1 MRPVQLIM
9 NDFGPYKG
17 KNVIDFSSI
26 QNALF
31 LISGPTGAGKTFIFD
46 AICFALYGKLS
57 GDTRKEEDIRSM
69 FASPDSVSYV
79 EFTFDYQG
87 HEYVIYREP
96 AKQLVAAKRK
106 TKDNQGLKEKTAE
119 YFLKKDNTTLF
130 TKKKEM
136 DEYIKSLLC
145 LDYQQFKMTMMIAQ
159 GDFYRLITADTDT
172 RKEIFRQIL
181 NTVSL
186 DWFTSRLGDLAK
198 EKSKAMENIE
208 IQLTSAFQHLK
219 LNDEVL
225 MKEIMK
231 KDAVYALFMDQIEE
245 SIAKDEEQLKVYQEQ
260 EKELQKEL
268 QLAKDKIAKAKE
280 EEIHR
285 TSYQKHL
292 ELKNALITK
301 KKEQDE
307 TLLPQLSLAEMA
319 FPIVKKEEE
328 KNAAQKELDAL
339 LIRKENIEN
348 ELQTL
353 LKKKEKL
360 KPQLSLLQ
368 EEEKKIGDLLSS
380 IHQLEQEEKALTQ
393 YLKLKNEVETL
404 EENKKSCTKEK
415 DEIATEIAEI
425 EKSITE
431 IEAYLEKQDF
441 EKEKQDLLLK
451 KQEIT
456 KEMGALKKL
465 EPTVKTYDSLLKE
478 LESLQLKIKEAYEEE
493 QMAMSDYQR
502 VNHLF
507 LASLSAS
514 LAKELK
520 ENEPCPVCGSLSHP
534 HLAIVEQII
543 TEEEKNEAEKVHKE
557 KEKIYMALASN
568 EQALLTKIQTI
579 KEQIMNALNISEED
593 DIHSQ
598 YQKQYRE
605 LESHLKNDIESRL
618 NEIIRLEKEKS
629 HKKEECDALKD
640 KKKVKEIELDNKKQK
655 LDKVLLSLAS
665 KQGELSSLEKGLSSF
680 DLEVIRK
687 ELKAK
692 KEQKENYDSLKEVV
706 DKAQKEL
713 ETKEATLNGQLS
725 SLIEQKEKM
734 ETKIESLEEE
744 LATLLSHSTFESLDD
759 AHLSYLSEEK
769 MKEISD
775 LLLVTK
781 TRLDEIEN
789 ILKEEQEKGYDT
801 FIPVDI
807 TPLNEEATKIE
818 QEKDALLE
826 NKTALANQIE
836 NNRKE
841 LIDIHKIMLE
851 TKSLQEEYQEINAL
865 YKTAKGDLGNANKIC
880 FEVYY
885 QQQVFAKVLEVA
897 SQKFNQMS
905 GGRYTFARSLA
916 TSKKKQSGLEINVID
931 CQYGNE
937 RSASSL
943 SGGES
948 FQASLSLAL
957 SFSEVIQAYAGG
969 IELNSMFIDEGF
981 GTLDEDMLRT
991 TEKTLMGISNST
1003 DRLVGII
1010 SHIDELQESI
1020 PSKIVV
1026 TKTDHGSKVRVEN
1039 D

>member
-1 MRPVQLIM
+1 
-9 NDFGPYKG
+9 
-17 KNVIDFSSI
+17 
-26 QNALF
+26 
-31 LISGPTGAGKTFIFD
+31 
-46 AICFALYGKLS
+46 
-57 GDTRKEEDIRSM
+57 
-69 FASPDSVSYV
+69 
-79 EFTFDYQG
+79 
-87 HEYVIYREP
+87 
-96 AKQLVAAKRK
+96 
-106 TKDNQGLKEKTAE
+106 
-119 YFLKKDNTTLF
+119 
-130 TKKKEM
+130 
-136 DEYIKSLLC
+136 
-145 LDYQQFKMTMMIAQ
+145 MT
-159 GDFYRLITADTDT
+159 
-172 RKEIFRQIL
+172 
-181 NTVSL
+181 
-186 DWFTSRLGDLAK
+186 
-198 EKSKAMENIE
+198 
-208 IQLTSAFQHLK
+208 
-219 LNDEVL
+219 
-225 MKEIMK
+225 
-231 KDAVYALFMDQIEE
+231 
-245 SIAKDEEQLKVYQEQ
+245 EEQY
-260 EKELQKEL
+260 
-268 QLAKDKIAKAKE
+268 
-280 EEIHR
+280 
-285 TSYQKHL
+285 
-292 ELKNALITK
+292 
-301 KKEQDE
+301 
-307 TLLPQLSLAEMA
+307 
-319 FPIVKKEEE
+319 
-328 KNAAQKELDAL
+328 AAY
-339 LIRKENIEN
+339 
-348 ELQTL
+348 
-353 LKKKEKL
+353 
-360 KPQLSLLQ
+360 S
-368 EEEKKIGDLLSS
+368 
-380 IHQLEQEEKALTQ
+380 
-393 YLKLKNEVETL
+393 
-404 EENKKSCTKEK
+404 
-415 DEIATEIAEI
+415 
-425 EKSITE
+425 
-431 IEAYLEKQDF
+431 
-441 EKEKQDLLLK
+441 
-451 KQEIT
+451 
-456 KEMGALKKL
+456 
-465 EPTVKTYDSLLKE
+465 
-478 LESLQLKIKEAYEEE
+478 
-493 QMAMSDYQR
+493 
-502 VNHLF
+502 
-507 LASLSAS
+507 
-514 LAKELK
+514 
-520 ENEPCPVCGSLSHP
+520 
-534 HLAIVEQII
+534 
-543 TEEEKNEAEKVHKE
+543 
-557 KEKIYMALASN
+557 
-568 EQALLTKIQTI
+568 
-579 KEQIMNALNISEED
+579 
-593 DIHSQ
+593 
-598 YQKQYRE
+598 
-605 LESHLKNDIESRL
+605 
-618 NEIIRLEKEKS
+618 
-629 HKKEECDALKD
+629 
-640 KKKVKEIELDNKKQK
+640 KKVQDNKKQK

-725 SLIEQKEKM
+725 SLKEQKEKM

-841 LIDIHKIMLE
+841 LINIHKIMLE

-1020 PSKIVV
+1020 PSKIIV

>member
-231 KDAVYALFMDQIEE
+231 KDTVYALFMDQIEE
-245 SIAKDEEQLKVYQEQ
+245 SIANDEGQLKVYQEQ
-260 EKELQKEL
+260 ERELQKKL

-328 KNAAQKELDAL
+328 KNTAQKELEAL
-339 LIRKENIEN
+339 LIKKGSLEN
-348 ELQTL
+348 ELQAL
-353 LKKKEKL
+353 LKKKEEL

-380 IHQLEQEEKALTQ
+380 IHQLEQEEKDLTQ
-393 YLKLKNEVETL
+393 YLKLKKEVETL

-415 DEIATEIAEI
+415 DEIAAEIAQI
-425 EKSITE
+425 EESITE
-431 IEAYLEKQDF
+431 IETYLEKQDF
-441 EKEKQDLLLK
+441 EKEKQDLLLQ

-465 EPTVKTYDSLLKE
+465 KPTIQTYDNLLKE
-478 LESLQLKIKEAYEEE
+478 LDSLQLKVKEAYEEE
-493 QMAMSDYQR
+493 QIAMSNYQR
-502 VNHLF
+502 INHLF
-507 LASLSAS
+507 LTSLSAS
-514 LAKELK
+514 LAKDLK

-534 HLAIVEQII
+534 HLATSEQII
-543 TEEEKNEAEKVHKE
+543 TEEEKNNAEKVHKE
-557 KEKIYMALASN
+557 KEKIYIALASN

-579 KEQIMNALNISEED
+579 KEQIMSALNLSEEE
-593 DIHSQ
+593 DIHNQ
-598 YQKQYRE
+598 YQKQFSE
-605 LESHLKNDIESRL
+605 LENRLKNDVESRF
-618 NEIIRLEKEKS
+618 NEITCLEKEKQE
-629 HKKEECDALKD
+629 KKEECDALKD
-640 KKKVKEIELDNKKQK
+640 KKKAKEKELDSKKQK
-655 LDKVLLSLAS
+655 LNEVLLSLAS
-665 KQGELSSLEKGLSSF
+665 KQGELSSLEKSLSSF

-687 ELKAK
+687 ELNAK

-725 SLIEQKEKM
+725 SLKEQKEKM

-744 LATLLSHSTFESLDD
+744 LATLLSSSTFASLEV
-759 AHLSYLSEEK
+759 AHLSYLNEEK
-769 MKEISD
+769 MKEISN

-789 ILKEEQEKGYDT
+789 TLKEEQEKGYDT

-807 TPLNEEATKIE
+807 TPLNEEAAKIE

-826 NKTALANQIE
+826 NKTALASQIE

-841 LIDIHKIMLE
+841 LINIHKIMLE

-1020 PSKIVV
+1020 PSKIIV

>member
-1 MRPVQLIM
+1 MRPLQLVM

-119 YFLKKDNTTLF
+119 YYLKKDNATLF

-136 DEYIKSLLC
+136 DEYIRNLLS

-198 EKSKAMENIE
+198 EKSKAMDDVKI
-208 IQLTSAFQHLK
+208 LLASAFQHLK

-231 KDAVYALFMDQIEE
+231 KDALYDLFIDQIEE
-245 SIAKDEEQLKVYQEQ
+245 SVAKDEEQLKVYQEQ

-280 EEIHR
+280 DEIHR
-285 TSYQKHL
+285 TSYRKHQ
-292 ELKNALITK
+292 ELKNDLLLK

-307 TLLPQLSLAEMA
+307 TLLPQLTLAQEA

-328 KNAAQKELDAL
+328 RHNAQLEFNDL
-339 LIRKENIEN
+339 LIRKENLEN

-353 LKKKEKL
+353 LKKKEEL
-360 KPQLSLLQ
+360 KPQLLHLQ

-380 IHQLEQEEKALTQ
+380 IHQLEQEEKDLTQ
-393 YLKLKNEVETL
+393 YLKLKKEVKTL
-404 EENKKSCTKEK
+404 EYDKESCIKEK
-415 DEIATEIAEI
+415 DDIATEIAQI
-425 EKSITE
+425 EEAITK
-431 IEAYLEKQDF
+431 IESYLEKQDF
-441 EKEKQDLLLK
+441 EQEKQDLLLK
-451 KQEIT
+451 KQAIT
-456 KEMGALKKL
+456 KELETLKRL
-465 EPTVKTYDSLLKE
+465 DPTIKTYDSLLKE
-478 LESLQLKIKEAYEEE
+478 LECLRLKIKKAYEEE
-493 QMAMSDYQR
+493 QKAMDDYQR
-502 VNHLF
+502 INHLF

-534 HLAIVEQII
+534 HLATSEQII
-543 TEEEKNEAEKVHKE
+543 TEEEKNNVEKAHKD
-557 KEKIYMALASN
+557 KERIYIALTSH
-568 EQALLTKIQTI
+568 EQALMTKIQTI
-579 KEQIMNALNISEED
+579 KEQIINALNISEDD
-593 DIHSQ
+593 DIHVQ
-598 YQKQYRE
+598 YLKQRSE
-605 LESHLKNDIESRL
+605 LESRLKNEIENRL
-618 NEIIRLEKEKS
+618 NEIFRLEKEKRD
-629 HKKEECDALKD
+629 KKEECDALKD
-640 KKKVKEIELDNKKQK
+640 KKKTKEKELDSKKQK
-655 LDKVLLSLAS
+655 LDEVLLSLAS
-665 KQGELSSLEKGLSSF
+665 KQGELSSLEKSLSSF
-680 DLEVIRK
+680 DIEMIRK
-687 ELKAK
+687 ELNAK

-706 DKAQKEL
+706 DTAQKEL

-725 SLIEQKEKM
+725 SLKEQKEKM
-734 ETKIESLEEE
+734 ETKIGKLEEE
-744 LATLLSHSTFESLDD
+744 LATLLSSSTFDSLED
-759 AHLSYLSEEK
+759 AHLSYLNEEK
-769 MKEISD
+769 MREISN

-789 ILKEEQEKGYDT
+789 TLKEEQEKGYDI
-801 FIPVDI
+801 FVPADI

-826 NKTALANQIE
+826 NKTALAKQIE

-841 LIDIHKIMLE
+841 LLAIHKIMLE

-916 TSKKKQSGLEINVID
+916 ASKKKQSGLEINVID

>member
-198 EKSKAMENIE
+198 EKNKAMENIE

-245 SIAKDEEQLKVYQEQ
+245 SIANDEEQLIVYQDQ

-285 TSYQKHL
+285 TGYEKHVETKEKL
-292 ELKNALITK
+292 LLK

-328 KNAAQKELDAL
+328 KNTAQKELEAL
-339 LIRKENIEN
+339 LIKKGSLEN
-348 ELQTL
+348 ELQAL
-353 LKKKEKL
+353 LKKKEEL
-360 KPQLSLLQ
+360 KPQLTLLQ

-380 IHQLEQEEKALTQ
+380 IHQLEQEEKDLTQ
-393 YLKLKNEVETL
+393 YLKLKKEVETL

-431 IEAYLEKQDF
+431 IETYLEKQDF
-441 EKEKQDLLLK
+441 EKEKQELLLK

-456 KEMGALKKL
+456 NQMETLRRL
-465 EPTVKTYDSLLKE
+465 EPTIQTYDNLLKE

-493 QMAMSDYQR
+493 QMAMSNYQR
-502 VNHLF
+502 INHLF
-507 LASLSAS
+507 LTSLSAS
-514 LAKELK
+514 LAKDLI
-520 ENEPCPVCGSLSHP
+520 ENEPCPVCGSLFHP
-534 HLAIVEQII
+534 HLATSEQII
-543 TEEEKNEAEKVHKE
+543 TEEEKNNAEKVHKE
-557 KEKIYMALASN
+557 KEKNYMALASN

-579 KEQIMNALNISEED
+579 KEQIMSALNLLEEE

-598 YQKQYRE
+598 YQKQYSE
-605 LESHLKNDIESRL
+605 LESHLKNDIESRF
-618 NEIIRLEKEKS
+618 NEILRLEKEK
-629 HKKEECDALKD
+629 HEKKEECDALKD
-640 KKKVKEIELDNKKQK
+640 KKKAKEKELDSKKQK
-655 LDKVLLSLAS
+655 LNEVLLSLAN
-665 KQGELSSLEKGLSSF
+665 KQGELSSLEKSLSSF

-692 KEQKENYDSLKEVV
+692 KAQKEDYDSLKEVV
-706 DKAQKEL
+706 EKAQKEL
-713 ETKEATLNGQLS
+713 ETKGATLNGQLS
-725 SLIEQKEKM
+725 SLKEQKEKM

-759 AHLSYLSEEK
+759 AHLSYLNEEK
-769 MKEISD
+769 MREISD

-789 ILKEEQEKGYDT
+789 TLKEEQEKGYDT
-801 FIPVDI
+801 FVPVDI
-807 TPLNEEATKIE
+807 TPLNEKAAKIE

-841 LIDIHKIMLE
+841 LINIHKIMLE

-916 TSKKKQSGLEINVID
+916 ASKKKQSGLEINVID

-1020 PSKIVV
+1020 PSKIIV

>member
-87 HEYVIYREP
+87 HEYIIYREP
-96 AKQLVAAKRK
+96 AKQLVAAKRR

-231 KDAVYALFMDQIEE
+231 KDTVYALFMDQIEE
-245 SIAKDEEQLKVYQEQ
+245 SIANDEGQLKVYQEQ
-260 EKELQKEL
+260 EREL

-328 KNAAQKELDAL
+328 KNTAQKELEAL
-339 LIRKENIEN
+339 LIKKGSLEN
-348 ELQTL
+348 ELQAL
-353 LKKKEKL
+353 LKKKEEL

-380 IHQLEQEEKALTQ
+380 IHQLEQEEKDLTQ
-393 YLKLKNEVETL
+393 YLKLKKEVETL

-415 DEIATEIAEI
+415 DEIAAEIAQI
-425 EKSITE
+425 EESITE
-431 IEAYLEKQDF
+431 IETYLEKQDF
-441 EKEKQDLLLK
+441 EKEKQDLLLQ

-465 EPTVKTYDSLLKE
+465 KPTIQTYDNLLKE
-478 LESLQLKIKEAYEEE
+478 LDSLQLKVKEAYEEE
-493 QMAMSDYQR
+493 QIAMSNYQR
-502 VNHLF
+502 INHLF
-507 LASLSAS
+507 LTSLSAS
-514 LAKELK
+514 LAKDLK

-534 HLAIVEQII
+534 HLATSEQII
-543 TEEEKNEAEKVHKE
+543 TEEEKNNAEKVHKE
-557 KEKIYMALASN
+557 KEKIYIALASN

-579 KEQIMNALNISEED
+579 KEQIMSALNLSEEE
-593 DIHSQ
+593 DIHNQ
-598 YQKQYRE
+598 YQKQFSE
-605 LESHLKNDIESRL
+605 LENRLKNDVESRF
-618 NEIIRLEKEKS
+618 NEITCLEKEKQE
-629 HKKEECDALKD
+629 KKEECDALKD
-640 KKKVKEIELDNKKQK
+640 KKKAKEKELDSKKQK
-655 LDKVLLSLAS
+655 LNEVLLSLAS
-665 KQGELSSLEKGLSSF
+665 KQGELSSLEKSLSSF

-687 ELKAK
+687 ELNAK

-725 SLIEQKEKM
+725 SLKEQKEKM

-744 LATLLSHSTFESLDD
+744 LATLLSSSTFASLEV
-759 AHLSYLSEEK
+759 AHLSYLNEEK
-769 MKEISD
+769 MKEISN

-789 ILKEEQEKGYDT
+789 TLKEEQEKGYDT

-807 TPLNEEATKIE
+807 TPLNEEAAKIE

-841 LIDIHKIMLE
+841 LINIHKIMLE

-1020 PSKIVV
+1020 PSKIIV

>member
-1 MRPVQLIM
+1 MRPVQLVM

-87 HEYVIYREP
+87 HEYIIYREP

-245 SIAKDEEQLKVYQEQ
+245 SIAKDEEQLETYQEQ

-292 ELKNALITK
+292 ETKDDLLLK

-307 TLLPQLSLAEMA
+307 TLLPQLSLAEVA

-339 LIRKENIEN
+339 LIRKENLEN

-441 EKEKQDLLLK
+441 EKEKQDLLLQ

-465 EPTVKTYDSLLKE
+465 EPTIKTYDSLLKE

-493 QMAMSDYQR
+493 QIAMSNYQR
-502 VNHLF
+502 INHLF
-507 LASLSAS
+507 LTSLSAS
-514 LAKELK
+514 LAKDLK

-543 TEEEKNEAEKVHKE
+543 TEEEKNNAEKVHKE
-557 KEKIYMALASN
+557 KENIYIALASN

-579 KEQIMNALNISEED
+579 KEQIMSALNLLEEE

-598 YQKQYRE
+598 YQKQYSE
-605 LESHLKNDIESRL
+605 LENRLKNDVENQF
-618 NEIIRLEKEKS
+618 NEILRLEKEKQE
-629 HKKEECDALKD
+629 KKEECDALKD

-665 KQGELSSLEKGLSSF
+665 KQGELSSLEKSLSSF

-692 KEQKENYDSLKEVV
+692 KAQKEDYDSLKEVV
-706 DKAQKEL
+706 EKAQKEL

-725 SLIEQKEKM
+725 SFKEQKEKM

-769 MKEISD
+769 MKEISN

-789 ILKEEQEKGYDT
+789 TLKEEQAKGYDT

-841 LIDIHKIMLE
+841 LINIHKIMLE
-851 TKSLQEEYQEINAL
+851 TKSLQEEYQEIDAL

>member
-96 AKQLVAAKRK
+96 AKQLVAAKRR

-231 KDAVYALFMDQIEE
+231 KDTVYALFMDQIEE
-245 SIAKDEEQLKVYQEQ
+245 SIANDEGQLKVYQEQ
-260 EKELQKEL
+260 ERELQKKL

-307 TLLPQLSLAEMA
+307 TLLPQLSLAERA

-328 KNAAQKELDAL
+328 KNTAQKELEAL
-339 LIRKENIEN
+339 LIKKGSLEN
-348 ELQTL
+348 ELQAL
-353 LKKKEKL
+353 LKKKEEL

-380 IHQLEQEEKALTQ
+380 IHQLEQEEKDLTQ
-393 YLKLKNEVETL
+393 YLKLKKEVETL

-415 DEIATEIAEI
+415 DEIAAEIAQI
-425 EKSITE
+425 EESITE
-431 IEAYLEKQDF
+431 IETYLEKQDF
-441 EKEKQDLLLK
+441 EKEKQDLLLQ

-465 EPTVKTYDSLLKE
+465 KPTIQAYDSLLKE

-493 QMAMSDYQR
+493 QMAMSNYQR
-502 VNHLF
+502 INHLF
-507 LASLSAS
+507 LTSLSAS
-514 LAKELK
+514 LAKDLK

-543 TEEEKNEAEKVHKE
+543 TEEEKNNAEKVHKE
-557 KEKIYMALASN
+557 KEKIYIALASN

-579 KEQIMNALNISEED
+579 KEQIMSALNLSEEE
-593 DIHSQ
+593 DIHNQ
-598 YQKQYRE
+598 YQKQYSE
-605 LESHLKNDIESRL
+605 LENRLKNDIENRF
-618 NEIIRLEKEKS
+618 NEITCLEKEKQE
-629 HKKEECDALKD
+629 KKEECDALKD
-640 KKKVKEIELDNKKQK
+640 KKKAKEKELDSKKQK
-655 LDKVLLSLAS
+655 LNEVLLSLAS
-665 KQGELSSLEKGLSSF
+665 KQGELSSLEKSLSSF
-680 DLEVIRK
+680 DIEVIRK
-687 ELKAK
+687 ELTAK
-692 KEQKENYDSLKEVV
+692 KDQKENYDSLKEVV

-744 LATLLSHSTFESLDD
+744 SATLLSHSTFESLDD
-759 AHLSYLSEEK
+759 AHLSYLNEEK
-769 MKEISD
+769 MRKISD

-789 ILKEEQEKGYDT
+789 TLKEEQEKGYDT

-818 QEKDALLE
+818 QEKDTLLE

-991 TEKTLMGISNST
+991 TEKTLIGISNST

>member
-1 MRPVQLIM
+1 
-9 NDFGPYKG
+9 
-17 KNVIDFSSI
+17 
-26 QNALF
+26 
-31 LISGPTGAGKTFIFD
+31 
-46 AICFALYGKLS
+46 
-57 GDTRKEEDIRSM
+57 
-69 FASPDSVSYV
+69 
-79 EFTFDYQG
+79 
-87 HEYVIYREP
+87 
-96 AKQLVAAKRK
+96 
-106 TKDNQGLKEKTAE
+106 
-119 YFLKKDNTTLF
+119 
-130 TKKKEM
+130 
-136 DEYIKSLLC
+136 
-145 LDYQQFKMTMMIAQ
+145 
-159 GDFYRLITADTDT
+159 
-172 RKEIFRQIL
+172 
-181 NTVSL
+181 
-186 DWFTSRLGDLAK
+186 
-198 EKSKAMENIE
+198 
-208 IQLTSAFQHLK
+208 
-219 LNDEVL
+219 
-225 MKEIMK
+225 
-231 KDAVYALFMDQIEE
+231 MDQIEE
-245 SIAKDEEQLKVYQEQ
+245 SIANDEGQLKVYQEQ
-260 EKELQKEL
+260 ERELQKKL

-328 KNAAQKELDAL
+328 KNTAQKELEAL
-339 LIRKENIEN
+339 LIKKGSLEN
-348 ELQTL
+348 ELQAL
-353 LKKKEKL
+353 LKKKEEL

-380 IHQLEQEEKALTQ
+380 IHQLEQEEKDLTQ
-393 YLKLKNEVETL
+393 YLKLKKEVETL

-415 DEIATEIAEI
+415 DEIAAEIAQI
-425 EKSITE
+425 EESITE
-431 IEAYLEKQDF
+431 IETYLEKQDF
-441 EKEKQDLLLK
+441 EKEKQDLLLQ

-465 EPTVKTYDSLLKE
+465 KPTIQTYDNLLKE
-478 LESLQLKIKEAYEEE
+478 LDSLQLKVKEAYEEE
-493 QMAMSDYQR
+493 QIAMSNYQR
-502 VNHLF
+502 INHLF
-507 LASLSAS
+507 LTSLSAS
-514 LAKELK
+514 LAKDLK

-534 HLAIVEQII
+534 HLATSEQII
-543 TEEEKNEAEKVHKE
+543 TEEEKNNAEKVHKE
-557 KEKIYMALASN
+557 KEKIYIALASN

-579 KEQIMNALNISEED
+579 KEQIMSALNLSEEE
-593 DIHSQ
+593 DIHNQ
-598 YQKQYRE
+598 YQKQFSE
-605 LESHLKNDIESRL
+605 LENRLKNDVESRF
-618 NEIIRLEKEKS
+618 NEITCLEKEKQE
-629 HKKEECDALKD
+629 KKEECDALKD
-640 KKKVKEIELDNKKQK
+640 KKKAKEKELDSKKQK
-655 LDKVLLSLAS
+655 LNEVLLSLAS
-665 KQGELSSLEKGLSSF
+665 KQGELSSLEKSLSSF

-687 ELKAK
+687 ELNAK

-725 SLIEQKEKM
+725 SLKEQKEKM

-744 LATLLSHSTFESLDD
+744 LATLLSSSTFASLEV
-759 AHLSYLSEEK
+759 AHLSYLNEEK
-769 MKEISD
+769 MKEISN

-789 ILKEEQEKGYDT
+789 TLKEEQEKGYDT

-807 TPLNEEATKIE
+807 TPLNEEAAKIE

-841 LIDIHKIMLE
+841 LINIHKIMLE

-1020 PSKIVV
+1020 PSKIIV

>member
-1 MRPVQLIM
+1 
-9 NDFGPYKG
+9 
-17 KNVIDFSSI
+17 
-26 QNALF
+26 
-31 LISGPTGAGKTFIFD
+31 
-46 AICFALYGKLS
+46 
-57 GDTRKEEDIRSM
+57 M

-245 SIAKDEEQLKVYQEQ
+245 SISKDEEQLKVYQEQ
-260 EKELQKEL
+260 ENELQKEL
-268 QLAKDKIAKAKE
+268 QFAKDNITKAKE
-280 EEIHR
+280 EEKRI
-285 TSYQKHL
+285 S
-292 ELKNALITK
+292 
-301 KKEQDE
+301 
-307 TLLPQLSLAEMA
+307 
-319 FPIVKKEEE
+319 
-328 KNAAQKELDAL
+328 
-339 LIRKENIEN
+339 
-348 ELQTL
+348 
-353 LKKKEKL
+353 
-360 KPQLSLLQ
+360 
-368 EEEKKIGDLLSS
+368 DLLSS

-415 DEIATEIAEI
+415 DEIATEITQI
-425 EKSITE
+425 EEPITE
-431 IEAYLEKQDF
+431 IETYLEKQDF

-451 KQEIT
+451 KQAVK
-456 KEMGALKKL
+456 KEMDTLKGL
-465 EPTVKTYDSLLKE
+465 DSTIKTYDNLLRE
-478 LESLQLKIKEAYEEE
+478 LNSLQLKVKKAYEEE
-493 QMAMSDYQR
+493 QIAMNDYQR
-502 VNHLF
+502 INHLF

-514 LAKELK
+514 LAKNLK

-534 HLAIVEQII
+534 HLATSEQII
-543 TEEEKNEAEKVHKE
+543 TEEEKNDAEKVHKE

-568 EQALLTKIQTI
+568 EQALLT
-579 KEQIMNALNISEED
+579 EED
-593 DIHSQ
+593 DIHVQ

-605 LESHLKNDIESRL
+605 LESHLKNDIESRF
-618 NEIIRLEKEKS
+618 NEILRLEKEK
-629 HKKEECDALKD
+629 HEKKEECDALKD
-640 KKKVKEIELDNKKQK
+640 KKKAKEKELDNKKQK
-655 LDKVLLSLAS
+655 LDEVLLSLAS

-692 KEQKENYDSLKEVV
+692 KAQKEDYDSLKEVV
-706 DKAQKEL
+706 EKAQKEL
-713 ETKEATLNGQLS
+713 ETKGATLNGQLS

-734 ETKIESLEEE
+734 ERKIETLEEE
-744 LATLLSHSTFESLDD
+744 LTSLLSSSTFASLED

-789 ILKEEQEKGYDT
+789 TLKEEQAKGYDT
-801 FIPVDI
+801 FVPVDI
-807 TPLNEEATKIE
+807 TPLNEEAAKIE

-841 LIDIHKIMLE
+841 LASIHKIMLE
-851 TKSLQEEYQEINAL
+851 TKALQEEYQEINAL

-916 TSKKKQSGLEINVID
+916 ASKKKQSGLEINVID

-1020 PSKIVV
+1020 PSKIIV

>member
-106 TKDNQGLKEKTAE
+106 TKNNQGLKEKDAE
-119 YFLKKDNTTLF
+119 YYLKKDNHQVSI
-130 TKKKEM
+130 KKTEI
-136 DEYIKSLLC
+136 DEYIKKLLC
-145 LDYQQFKMTMMIAQ
+145 LDYKQFKMTMMIAQ
-159 GDFYRLITADTDT
+159 GDFYRLITADTNT

-181 NTVSL
+181 DTDFL
-186 DWFTSRLGDLAK
+186 DKFTIRLEDLSK
-198 EKSKAMENIE
+198 EKKKAMENIQ
-208 IQLTSAFQHLK
+208 IQLASAFQHLK
-219 LNDEVL
+219 LNDEIL

-231 KDAVYALFMDQIEE
+231 KDAMYALFMDQIEE
-245 SIAKDEEQLKVYQEQ
+245 SISKDEEQLKVYQEQ
-260 EKELQKEL
+260 ENELQKEL
-268 QLAKDKIAKAKE
+268 QLAKDKITKAKE

-307 TLLPQLSLAEMA
+307 TLLPQLTLAEVA

-328 KNAAQKELDAL
+328 RNNAQKEFNDL
-339 LIRKENIEN
+339 LIKKENLEN
-348 ELQTL
+348 ELQAL
-353 LKKKEKL
+353 LKKKEEL

-368 EEEKKIGDLLSS
+368 EEKKIGDLLSS

-441 EKEKQDLLLK
+441 EKEKQELLLK
-451 KQEIT
+451 KQAVT
-456 KEMGALKKL
+456 KEIDVLKGL
-465 EPTVKTYDSLLKE
+465 APTIETYDNLLKE
-478 LESLQLKIKEAYEEE
+478 LDSLQLKVKEAYEEE

-502 VNHLF
+502 INHLF

-534 HLAIVEQII
+534 HLATSEQII
-543 TEEEKNEAEKVHKE
+543 TEEEKNDAEKVHKN
-557 KEKIYMALASN
+557 KEKVYVDLASN

-593 DIHSQ
+593 DIHVQ

-605 LESHLKNDIESRL
+605 LESYLKNDIENQL
-618 NEIIRLEKEKS
+618 NEIIRLEKEK
-629 HKKEECDALKD
+629 HEKKEECDALKD
-640 KKKVKEIELDNKKQK
+640 KKKAKEKELDNKKQK
-655 LDKVLLSLAS
+655 LDEVLLSLAS
-665 KQGELSSLEKGLSSF
+665 KQGELSSLEKSLSSF
-680 DLEVIRK
+680 DIEVIRK
-687 ELKAK
+687 ELTAK
-692 KEQKENYDSLKEVV
+692 KDQKENYDSLKEVI

-734 ETKIESLEEE
+734 ERKIETLEEE
-744 LATLLSHSTFESLDD
+744 LTSLLSSSTFASLED
-759 AHLSYLSEEK
+759 AHFSYLSEEK
-769 MKEISD
+769 MKEISE

-789 ILKEEQEKGYDT
+789 TLKEEQEKGYDT

-807 TPLNEEATKIE
+807 TPLNEEAAKIE

-841 LIDIHKIMLE
+841 LTNIHKIMLE

-916 TSKKKQSGLEINVID
+916 ASKKKQSGLEINVID

-1020 PSKIVV
+1020 PSKIIV